1 MRLAAGSPES
11 GSPRGSPGRRSVA
24 GAGRKPPARPAG
36 GLLRRPTHRCLTWRE
51 LARCGLPGWPPAR
64 GLPGWPPARGLPG
77 RPPVRGLLSVALGT
91 GLADIGPLGWSLDI
105 TLPYGSLRI
114 RPPDGGINIDDP
126 SLALASGNRP
136 LGPPRGSAMQSDR
149 TAGACHYT
157 ERLSLSPGKVLPVH
171 GVADDRGGAPARAGS
186 SLRVEGRSG
195 GDKRDAR
202 PSR

>member
-1 MRLAAGSPES
+1 LPSR
-11 GSPRGSPGRRSVA
+11 
-24 GAGRKPPARPAG
+24 PPTG
-36 GLLRRPTHRCLTWRE
+36 
-51 LARCGLPGWPPAR
+51 GLPGWPLTR
-64 GLPGWPPARGLPG
+64 GLPGWPLARGLP
-77 RPPVRGLLSVALGT
+77 SVPLGI
-91 GLADIGPLGWSLDI
+91 GLAVTGPLAGSLDI
-105 TLPYGSLRI
+105 SLPYGSLGS

-136 LGPPRGSAMQSDR
+136 RGSPRGSAMQSDR
-149 TAGACHYT
+149 TAGASHYT

-202 PSR
+202 PSRSG